1 MDQVT
6 KVRKQ
11 LKLEQWK
18 ALIAECMASG
28 MTVTSWCKAN
38 GIVEQTYYKNLKKLR
53 ELELEKLPPALIP
66 VPEENPV
73 AFKKLE
79 VQTPV
84 TNTQAAVIIRLP
96 NATVEI
102 TEGTSQQTIQAVLLA
117 LQSVC

>member
-11 LKLEQWK
+11 LMLEQWK
-18 ALIAECMASG
+18 TLIAECMASG

-53 ELELEKLPPALIP
+53 ERELEKLPPALVP
-66 VPEENPV
+66 VPEEKPV

-84 TNTQAAVIIRLP
+84 AGTQAAIIIRFP

-102 TEGTSQQTIQAVLLA
+102 TEGAGQQTIQAVLLA

>member
-53 ELELEKLPPALIP
+53 ELELEKEVNIIIYTTKVGRAYSPPGPSFLGL
-66 VPEENPV
+66 VHSGNGS
-73 AFKKLE
+73 AF
-79 VQTPV
+79 
-84 TNTQAAVIIRLP
+84 
-96 NATVEI
+96 
-102 TEGTSQQTIQAVLLA
+102 S
-117 LQSVC
+117 

>member
-1 MDQVT
+1 MDQDT

-18 ALIAECMASG
+18 TLIAECMASG

-53 ELELEKLPPALIP
+53 ELELEKLLPALLP
-66 VPEENPV
+66 VPEEKPI

-79 VQTPV
+79 VQAPV
-84 TNTQAAVIIRLP
+84 ANTQAAV
-96 NATVEI
+96 V
-102 TEGTSQQTIQAVLLA
+102 QQQFHLDPFSNSLFLFCGRHRNRMKV
-117 LQSVC
+117 SD